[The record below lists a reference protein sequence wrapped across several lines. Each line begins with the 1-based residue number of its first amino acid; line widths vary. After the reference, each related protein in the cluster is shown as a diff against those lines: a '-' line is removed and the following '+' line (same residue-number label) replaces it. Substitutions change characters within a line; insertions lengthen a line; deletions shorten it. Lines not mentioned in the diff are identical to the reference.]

1 MTQSLADSKK
11 DLMRYLIE
19 QVKAGSLPKE
29 QAVSFL
35 KVVDATKSEASAKT
49 SAKADQRR
57 CDIAIVGM
65 ACRFPEADNKEQFW
79 QNLAQGKNSIRPF
92 PAKRR
97 EQLSYI
103 EDDEIELF
111 HGGFL
116 DSVEGFDTDYF
127 NIPPAIAR
135 HMDPY
140 HRIFLQNLV
149 ETIED
154 AGYHRGDL
162 QGKNIGIYAGNDH
175 THRLFCNYLT
185 FIEDKDFNSI
195 TGSWTA
201 VFASRL
207 AYLLNLQGPALVI
220 DTSCSS
226 GLVAMDY
233 AIKGLNAG
241 DCEAALVGAANL
253 FFAPGKGIVGDVE
266 NDDFMVRTFDNA
278 ASGTVWGE
286 GVASVMLK
294 TLEKAEQDGD
304 AIYAVVK
311 GIAVN
316 NDGASNGITAPNAR
330 AQQDVLLKAWNSA
343 GISPEQL
350 SYIESHGT
358 GTNLGDPIEIRG
370 LSNAV
375 AKHSKRKQFCGIG
388 SVKTNIGHTVATAG
402 LASLCKVLLSYREQ
416 QLPPSLNFNQ
426 PNLFIDFANCPVY
439 VNDQLSDWPA
449 GEQPRYAGVSSFSLS
464 GTNCH
469 VVLQDWPSSES
480 NTGSN
485 TAPNTNGTTDNTPQ
499 LLVLSARN
507 DELMKQTAQRYLDFV
522 EANRQQINLAHLCF
536 TAAAGREHH
545 ALRVAMQVTDVEQ
558 VVSLLGLLASE
569 RVASIIN
576 PALITPTEAKQSAES
591 KLAGSKLAGSK
602 LDKRANTLVEAT
614 EKNAARLQA
623 LANCYVLGARISWH
637 KLFSKAEQQRVHLP
651 AQPFQCDDF
660 WLLPAKKAAA
670 NTHEQSSQDQS
681 VPAHSLQEHA
691 LQEQTEQDET
701 LDVLRDIHGKP
712 ARISGLFSEER
723 VSEDQQQNQQEA
735 QLWDLPSVTTKFVA
749 YVIAETLGYTNLTAQ
764 SDYYALGGDSVTGT
778 KITFVLSDLLQ
789 IDVQPNDL
797 LSAQNLG
804 DFIAQVTDQLL
815 ATPAA
820 SQMLQSKLAR
830 FVSDVAKNS
839 GAAGTSDETLTTDT
853 NEPASAVSSGLA
865 SQISPVPVQDYYP
878 LSRAQNRMFVLAGLA
893 PESTAY
899 NVNAVVE
906 IPSLPDFTAT
916 KAVFNQLIARHESL
930 RTGFVM
936 QGETPVQVIA
946 PGALVSISH
955 HTLPEHVL
963 SETGDS
969 ANETDANPKDVNPK
983 NTNQK
988 NLNQILQQWA
998 QDFIRPFD
1006 LSAPPLMRIGF
1017 ASSND
1022 DQRHFMIIDMHHIIT
1037 DGASMGWLIAESMQ
1051 LAAGETLPALTLQY
1065 KDFAHWHNQQQS
1077 AIAQQHESYWQAR
1090 FSDPVPE
1097 AQLPLDYS
1105 RPAFQQFQGQKV
1117 QSLLSHDLLKR
1128 CKQVAASEGV
1138 SLFMLLSAVF
1148 RVLMAKYQVA
1158 DDLVLGTPVAGRSR
1172 REWQRTIGMFVNTVA
1187 LRFNV
1192 DQSQSFSAMLSQLK
1206 QQTLS
1211 DFAHQDY
1218 PFEELPELLNLPRNS
1233 AKNPLFDIYFVLQ
1246 NQDMGLDGD
1255 GVTTLPVDTGIAR
1268 FDLTVVCR
1276 ELKNAAAEQ
1285 GMTIDWEFA
1294 VSLFKPGTIQ
1304 RMAMH
1309 FEQLLNQLLGSNHL
1323 PVHQLSCLSEQE
1335 QQQIV
1340 VEFNNT
1346 ATEYQADLPVQVL
1359 FEQQAARFPD
1369 KPAVQFIVQGDQI
1382 EQQLSYSQ
1390 LNERA
1395 NQLAHAIMAAGV
1407 KPNDVVALLLPR
1419 HIDTVVAI
1427 LATLKAGATYVP
1439 LDPANP
1445 PQRSRDILQD
1455 CTAKLLLSH
1464 NTMAEELQALAP
1476 DNLSTPITLML
1487 LSELDLS
1494 RYSAANPEPQN
1505 SGNSLIYLMYTSGTT
1520 GKPKGAKI
1528 RHKSVNRVVRHTNY
1542 LALDNTDVC
1551 LLVSSFAFDGCVLDL
1566 YGALLNGGTMLLTS
1580 KADTLNPPTLA
1591 KVITS
1596 QSVTSFFMTTS
1607 LFNIMVDNALEAL
1620 KGVKYAIFGGEA
1632 GSADHVNRAYQLLG
1646 PGKLINGYGPTES
1659 TVFAAC
1665 LNVQQAELP
1674 AAMPIGP
1681 AVANTRIY
1689 ILDRWMQPVPNGIA
1703 GEIYIGGD
1711 GIADGYLN
1719 REQLTAERFIA
1730 SPFVSGDTLYRTG
1743 DLGRFDQNGCITY
1756 MGRIDLQVKIRGF
1769 RIELDEIKAAILQQ
1783 PGIADCV
1790 VTADPDSTGTRQLL
1804 SWIVRDNADHRFT
1817 PDNLSEQL
1825 TSQLQQ
1831 RLPDYMIPRAFTL
1844 IDTIPVNNNGK
1855 LDKATLPAP
1864 ALASGEKV
1872 AARDELEQTMLSVF
1886 QEILQTQDVGVTDSF
1901 FAVGGDSI
1909 KGIQVVARLQEQGVA
1924 IDTAT
1929 LFQHQN
1935 IAALAQWV
1943 NSNGAA
1949 LAQIPQVPQTP
1960 CTGELTLSPIQH
1972 WFMDA
1977 VQTQQ
1982 LKPAVFNQFNQAMI
1996 VRLDAPV
2003 PEAQLSA
2010 ALQQLVNHHDMLRV
2024 AFDPHT
2030 LRAEFLPVAP
2040 LELSDDKS
2048 RHFFTIHNATL
2059 DNDLLTSPEVQA
2071 FAQHIQQHIDIE
2083 QGRHIAAGLIV
2094 DSKGTDNKSADNK
2107 STDDKQITDNTSC
2120 ALIIA
2125 IHHLVVD
2132 VLSWNVLLN
2141 DLMTLLSGSNSSA
2154 DPHSN
2159 QEQALPAK
2167 TLSQQSWN
2175 ATLSE
2180 LANSAGV
2187 LANKDHW
2194 LAIAAHDWAFPPPS
2208 ERPGNAHLSAGKVRE
2223 AQIFS
2228 QTINANITEQLL
2240 FSANHAFTTEPQH
2253 LLLSALALAY
2263 GQVFE
2268 PATQCLLNLESFG
2281 RDAIA
2286 GTPEP
2291 GRTVGWFTS
2300 TSPFVLHTNQPL
2312 SGDLIKD
2319 VKERLRRVPGNG
2331 RDFGLLRWLSASL
2344 SHDEQQQL
2352 ARIQP
2357 QIGFNY
2363 LGVLDGEQS
2372 SEQNTEKNTEKNTVQ
2387 PLDRSL
2393 TTSGEFEQT
2402 LPLDWV
2408 LFVRGGRLT
2417 LELMVDSKRV
2427 TEQQAQALQT
2437 AYSEALAQV
2446 AEFCVAQQHS
2456 EKTATDFT
2464 VTDIGQ
2470 DEFDDILDDIF

>member
-29 QAVSFL
+29 QAVAFL
-35 KVVDATKSEASAKT
+35 KVVDATKSEDSAN
-49 SAKADQRR
+49 SEQPRNN
-57 CDIAIVGM
+57 IAIVGM

-116 DSVEGFDTDYF
+116 DSVEGFDNDYF

-469 VVLQDWPSSES
+469 VVLQDWPSSETNTDS
-480 NTGSN
+480 NTDN
-485 TAPNTNGTTDNTPQ
+485 TLESTPQ

-522 EANRQQINLAHLCF
+522 LECEQANRQQINLAHLCF
-536 TAAAGREHH
+536 TAAVGREHH

-558 VVSLLGLLASE
+558 VISLLGLLASE

-591 KLAGSKLAGSK
+591 KLTGSK
-602 LDKRANTLVEAT
+602 LDKRASTLVSAPD
-614 EKNAARLQA
+614 KNTARLQA

-637 KLFSKAEQQRVHLP
+637 TLFTKAEQQRVHLP

-660 WLLPAKKAAA
+660 WLLPAKKAVA
-670 NTHEQSSQDQS
+670 NTLEQSSPDQIGN
-681 VPAHSLQEHA
+681 
-691 LQEQTEQDET
+691 DET
-701 LDVLRDIHGKP
+701 SGVLRDIHGKP
-712 ARISGLFSEER
+712 AFISGLFSKEGISKEGISGER
-723 VSEDQQQNQQEA
+723 TREDQQQNQHEA

-804 DFIAQVTDQLL
+804 DFIAQVTDKLL

-820 SQMLQSKLAR
+820 SQMLLSKLAR
-830 FVSDVAKNS
+830 FAS
-839 GAAGTSDETLTTDT
+839 GAVKTSGTAGTSNESLTTDT
-853 NEPASAVSSGLA
+853 NEPASDLA
-865 SQISPVPVQDYYP
+865 SQIKPVPAQDHYP

-906 IPSLPDFTAT
+906 IPALPDFAAT

-946 PGALVSISH
+946 PDALVSISH
-955 HTLPEHVL
+955 HTLPEHAL

-969 ANETDANPKDVNPK
+969 ANEPDTNP
-983 NTNQK
+983 
-988 NLNQILQQWA
+988 ILQQWA
-998 QDFIRPFD
+998 RDFIRPFD

-1017 ASSND
+1017 ASSDD

-1051 LAAGETLPALTLQY
+1051 LAAGDTLPALTLQY

-1077 AIAQQHESYWQAR
+1077 TIAQQHESYWQAR

-1192 DQSQSFSAMLSQLK
+1192 DQSQSFSAILSQLK

-1255 GVTTLPVDTGIAR
+1255 GVTTLPIDTGIAR

-1285 GMTIDWEFA
+1285 GMSIDWEFA

-1304 RMAMH
+1304 RMATH
-1309 FEQLLNQLLGSNHL
+1309 FEQLLNQLLGSAHL

-1419 HIDTVVAI
+1419 DIDTVVAI

-1455 CTAKLLLSH
+1455 CAAKLLLSH
-1464 NTMAEELQALAP
+1464 NTMAEELQALDP
-1476 DNLSTPITLML
+1476 DNLSAPITPLL

-1566 YGALLNGGTMLLTS
+1566 YGALLNGGSMLLTS
-1580 KADTLNPPTLA
+1580 KADTLHPPTLA

-1730 SPFVSGDTLYRTG
+1730 SPFVPGDTLYRTG

-1804 SWIVRDNADHRFT
+1804 SWIVRDNSDNRFT
-1817 PDNLSEQL
+1817 LDNLNERL

-1831 RLPDYMIPRAFTL
+1831 QLPDYMIPRAFTL

-1855 LDKATLPAP
+1855 LDKAKLPEP
-1864 ALASGEKV
+1864 ELAAGEKM
-1872 AARDELEQTMLSVF
+1872 AARNELEQTMLSVF

-1935 IAALAQWV
+1935 IAALAQWI
-1943 NSNGAA
+1943 NNNGAS
-1949 LAQIPQVPQTP
+1949 LPQVPQVPQTP

-2030 LRAEFLPVAP
+2030 RSAEFLPVAP
-2040 LELSDDKS
+2040 LELSDDES
-2048 RHFFTIHNATL
+2048 RHFFTIHTATL

-2083 QGRHIAAGLIV
+2083 QGRHIAAGLI
-2094 DSKGTDNKSADNK
+2094 ADNK
-2107 STDDKQITDNTSC
+2107 STDDKSTDDKSTTDNNITDNTSC

-2141 DLMTLLSGSNSSA
+2141 DLMTLLSGSNSKA
-2154 DPHSN
+2154 DP
-2159 QEQALPAK
+2159 EQALPAK

-2180 LANSAGV
+2180 LANSASV

-2208 ERPGNAHLSAGKVRE
+2208 ECLGTEHLSAGKVSE

-2228 QTINANITEQLL
+2228 QTIDANITEQLL

-2268 PATQCLLNLESFG
+2268 SATQCLLNLESFG

-2300 TSPFVLHTNQPL
+2300 TSPFVLHTKQPL
-2312 SGDLIKD
+2312 SGDLVKN

-2331 RDFGLLRWLSASL
+2331 RDFGLLRWLSTSM
-2344 SHDEQQQL
+2344 SKDEQQQL
-2352 ARIQP
+2352 SRIQP

-2372 SEQNTEKNTEKNTVQ
+2372 SEQNSAQNSEKNTVQ

-2408 LFVRGGRLT
+2408 LFVRGGKLT
-2417 LELMVDSKRV
+2417 LELMVDGKRV

-2437 AYSEALAQV
+2437 AYSKALTQV